1 MWCCGSGSG
10 MVVLWI
16 RIGDGVLLW
25 IWIGNGVAVDP
36 DPDWGWCGAVD
47 PDRGWWCFGSG
58 LGMAVLWIRIGIGVL
73 WIRIF
78 FTMDLIPIK
87 KIVDPD
93 LDHIYLFMSNMFIF
107 SIDEICFCHARYFI
121 QYVIV
126 MQKLPVFSGTKK
138 RILDV

>member
-1 MWCCGSGSG
+1 M
-10 MVVLWI
+10 

-36 DPDWGWCGAVD
+36 DRGWCGAVD

-78 FTMDLIPIK
+78 FTMDLIQIK

-107 SIDEICFCHARYFI
+107 FY
-121 QYVIV
+121 
-126 MQKLPVFSGTKK
+126 
-138 RILDV
+138 